1 MVIYGIDPGFS
12 GAIAIYEAGLS
23 WGKMRVYDMPIMKS
37 AKGKTILNLSEILN
51 ILQPE
56 DPHHNLAVIE
66 QVGAMPNQ
74 GVSST
79 FRFGQGFGQLQMAIA
94 AQKLPVQYVTP
105 QKWKSHFGLSRDK
118 GVSRSVAMQR
128 FPEIADQFKRVKDDG
143 RAEAALI
150 ALYGREKLI

>member
-12 GAIAIYEAGLS
+12 GAIAIYETGLS